1 MKCRFL
7 KTVRIL
13 NPAWSQAAANAAAD
27 AGQVYDVSQTLAFG
41 PGYITEDPQAWI
53 HCCPGDMNTA
63 PIAEPA
69 DEQCAAAVR
78 QWMEKQRPAG
88 IAQLKAQ
95 LDQIDLLQN
104 PADKQR
110 LLDLGRAYGLIGA
123 TKAPPATSPKRATSV
138 ATAADSNA

>member
-7 KTVRIL
+7 SAVRIL
-13 NPAWSQAAANAAAD
+13 NPAWSQAAANAATD
-27 AGQVYDVSQTLAFG
+27 AGTVYDVSQTLEFA
-41 PGYITEDPQAWI
+41 PGYVVEDPQAWI
-53 HCCPGDMNTA
+53 HCCPGEMNA
-63 PIAEPA
+63 PPIAEPA

-78 QWMEKQRPAG
+78 EWMEKQRPAG

-110 LLDLGRAYGLIGA
+110 LLDLGRAYGLIA
-123 TKAPPATSPKRATSV
+123 TKTPAAASPKRATPA
-138 ATAADSNA
+138 ATDSAN